1 MERKRRP
8 TSADVARKAGVSR
21 ATVSYVLNGKE
32 NQSIPDATRQRVWDA
47 ARSLHYTPSAT
58 ARMLRK
64 GTSDIVLGI
73 LPDWPIGY
81 TLGALIDGLS
91 SYLRKHGLTFVVHPH
106 PRDAPLESL
115 WPTVNPTAILLLGP
129 LDTADM
135 ESLRAFEPGRVVEV
149 AYSNGSPEA
158 ITVGIDRVGRLQAEH
173 LVFSGHRTLGFAY
186 PDDPRVTIFA
196 EDRLGGVR
204 AALAD
209 LALDMPLVATVGL
222 EAELAAPAV
231 KEWLAAGVTG
241 ICAYN
246 DEVAL
251 AVLAGAR
258 RCGVKVPQ
266 DLAVVGV
273 DDIPSARLSAP
284 ALTTVAI
291 DVDQTVLA
299 MGSRIVRD
307 VTGSGDV
314 VHLNSNAF
322 QLKVRES
329 A

>member
-1 MERKRRP
+1 M
-8 TSADVARKAGVSR
+8 SR
-21 ATVSYVLNGKE
+21 ATVSYVLNGKA
-32 NQSIPDATRQRVWDA
+32 NQSIPEATRQRVWDA
-47 ARSLHYTPSAT
+47 ARSLQYTPSAT

-64 GTSDIVLGI
+64 GTSEIVLGI

-91 SYLRKHGLTFVVHPH
+91 AYLRKHGLTFVVHPH

-129 LDTADM
+129 LDAEDM
-135 ESLRAFEPGRVVEV
+135 ESLRAFESGRVLEV
-149 AYSNGSPEA
+149 AYSNGPPEA
-158 ITVGIDRVGRLQAEH
+158 LTVGVDRVGRLQAEH
-173 LVFSGHRTLGFAY
+173 LVFRGHRRIGFAY

-196 EDRLGGVR
+196 EDRLGSVR

-209 LALDMPLVATVGL
+209 LALDMPVVATVPL
-222 EAELAAPAV
+222 EAEQAMPAV
-231 KEWLAAGVTG
+231 KQWLADGVTG

-251 AVLAGAR
+251 AILAGAR

-273 DDIPSARLSAP
+273 DDIPAARLSAP

-291 DVDQTVLA
+291 DIDQAVHA

-307 VTGSGDV
+307 VTGTGDV
-314 VHLNSNAF
+314 FNMNSNAF
-322 QLKVRES
+322 LLEVRES